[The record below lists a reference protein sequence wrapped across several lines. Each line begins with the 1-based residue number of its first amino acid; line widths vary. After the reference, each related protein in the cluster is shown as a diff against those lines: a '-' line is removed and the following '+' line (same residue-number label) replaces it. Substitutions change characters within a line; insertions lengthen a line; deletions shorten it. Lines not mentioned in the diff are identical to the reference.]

1 MIWRKATENLA
12 HKKCLVVEVVTQN
25 KTIHKFWDTKIA
37 LVFDIRLKPHKI
49 KDIVALGIYSEL
61 MK

>member
-1 MIWRKATENLA
+1 M
-12 HKKCLVVEVVTQN
+12 TQN